1 MRWFKWQYALFLAM
15 GVSMTTA
22 IGIWS
27 LWRDAQLTPH
37 RDLNL
42 IKAEKTL
49 TVLTR
54 NAPTTYFQGRDGPTG
69 FEYQLTQAFA
79 EYMGVSV
86 HYRFLDSMDD
96 IMHSVRTGSGDIAA
110 AGITRLSQ
118 RDGIGLFTP
127 SYMDVR
133 QQVVCRRGT
142 PTPKRVEDLAG
153 LSILV
158 PDGTSY
164 VVTLQKLKGSQP
176 DLNWATTDS
185 LSTEQLFEQITEG
198 TADCTVA
205 DSNIVAINQR
215 FYPHIRVAMNLTK
228 PQPLAWL
235 LPERATALHAF
246 VSQWFELI
254 RKNGQLRDIYEH
266 NYGHIKTFD
275 YVDTRVFQRRIQRR
289 LPRYQLHFEEA
300 GSLHQLPWT
309 LIAALAYQESHW
321 NNRARSPTGVRG
333 IMMLTLDTART
344 LGLNSRLDPVQSI
357 EAGARYLRRL
367 INRLPKAV
375 TGEDRIWIALAAYN
389 IGMGHITDS
398 RVLARRLGKNPNKW
412 ADLKTVLPLLTRR
425 DYYKTLRSGYA
436 RGTEAVKYVQ
446 RIRNYRDILERDL
459 LAGQMTATLL

>member
-1 MRWFKWQYALFLAM
+1 MRWFKWQFALFLAM
-15 GVSMTTA
+15 GLSMTTA

-37 RDLNL
+37 RDLKL

-96 IMHSVRTGSGDIAA
+96 IMHSIRAGTGDIAA
-110 AGITRLSQ
+110 AGITRLPQ

-127 SYMDVR
+127 SYMEVR
-133 QQVVCRRGT
+133 QQVVCRREV
-142 PTPKRVEDLAG
+142 PSPKHVADLPG
-153 LSILV
+153 LSILI
-158 PDGTSY
+158 PEGTSY
-164 VVTLQKLKGSQP
+164 VMMLRKLRRSIP
-176 DLNWATTDS
+176 ELNWVTTDS
-185 LSTEQLFEQITEG
+185 LSTEQLFQTITEG
-198 TADCTVA
+198 EADCTVA

-215 FYPHIRVAMNLTK
+215 FYPNLRVAMNLTQ

-254 RKNGQLRDIYEH
+254 RKNGQLRDIYER

-275 YVDTRVFQRRIQRR
+275 YVDTRVFQRRILRR
-289 LPRYQLHFEEA
+289 LPRYQPHFEEA
-300 GSLHQLPWT
+300 ASLHQLPWT
-309 LIAALAYQESHW
+309 LLAALAYQESHW
-321 NNRARSPTGVRG
+321 NNLARSPTGVRG
-333 IMMLTLDTART
+333 LMMLTLNTART
-344 LGLNSRLDPVQSI
+344 LGLNSRLDPEQSI
-357 EAGARYLRRL
+357 EGGARYLREL
-367 INRLPKAV
+367 IDRLPDAV
-375 TGEDRIWIALAAYN
+375 TGENRIWIGLAAYN
-389 IGMGHITDS
+389 IGMGHILDS

-412 ADLKTVLPLLTRR
+412 ADLKNVLPLLTRR
-425 DYYKTLRSGYA
+425 DYYKTLHSGYA
-436 RGTEAVKYVQ
+436 RGTEAVEYVQ

-459 LAGQMTATLL
+459 IAGQLTATLL